1 MRRSWFLVFLFV
13 LSVNVYSQTA
23 INLLNQLPAL
33 PSNYCEKDQETR
45 DKYLGEV
52 RKVLDQLDELIYKKK
67 KAQNEYIKNSKREIE
82 QKMIEESGLSSSEV
96 QKLKNKKMSKE
107 EKKAIA
113 EKMMM
118 EKTGISMS
126 EIDQLKKMSKEGK
139 KNWAEAYATQQQ
151 ANLAG
156 GGQDNE
162 KTPEQTALEKNM
174 KKSGDAA
181 KLAKEQSTIMT
192 RIEASDK
199 KFARRLIEV
208 IKKDSVERIQLNQ
221 TLRPYFAKLN
231 ALPGPSEEEAKSI
244 CETIKSLQYAYCA
257 KITPQYA
264 IAFKDAE
271 ISLKAN
277 IGDYKR
283 LAEINAELNKATV
296 GNSLQSM
303 DSEDLMEL
311 QAVKSFAS
319 QLLNVYKYAVYGCSG
334 GSQ

>member
-139 KNWAEAYATQQQ
+139 KKLGRSVCY
-151 ANLAG
+151 
-156 GGQDNE
+156 
-162 KTPEQTALEKNM
+162 TA
-174 KKSGDAA
+174 
-181 KLAKEQSTIMT
+181 
-192 RIEASDK
+192 AS
-199 KFARRLIEV
+199 
-208 IKKDSVERIQLNQ
+208 
-221 TLRPYFAKLN
+221 
-231 ALPGPSEEEAKSI
+231 
-244 CETIKSLQYAYCA
+244 
-257 KITPQYA
+257 
-264 IAFKDAE
+264 
-271 ISLKAN
+271 
-277 IGDYKR
+277 
-283 LAEINAELNKATV
+283 
-296 GNSLQSM
+296 
-303 DSEDLMEL
+303 
-311 QAVKSFAS
+311 
-319 QLLNVYKYAVYGCSG
+319 
-334 GSQ
+334 